1 MPSLFHAFNFRT
13 AKRRGLAPTLLLVS
27 LHPLI
32 YRRDYILIHALA
44 SGGGSGLYT
53 SFLPLG
59 ILILISSSFSRYL
72 IDAFF
77 CASLTDILLTFRGR
91 PEMRHTLFIVP
102 LL

>member
-44 SGGGSGLYT
+44 SGGGSGLYIVLLA
-53 SFLPLG
+53 FRHPN
-59 ILILISSSFSRYL
+59 L

>member
-32 YRRDYILIHALA
+32 YRRDYILIH
-44 SGGGSGLYT
+44 
-53 SFLPLG
+53 
-59 ILILISSSFSRYL
+59 
-72 IDAFF
+72 DAFF

>member
-44 SGGGSGLYT
+44 SGGGSGLYIV
-53 SFLPLG
+53 LL
-59 ILILISSSFSRYL
+59 
-72 IDAFF
+72 AF
-77 CASLTDILLTFRGR
+77 
-91 PEMRHTLFIVP
+91 RHPNSNFVQLFKVFN
-102 LL
+102 

>member
-44 SGGGSGLYT
+44 SGGG
-53 SFLPLG
+53 

>member
-44 SGGGSGLYT
+44 SGGGSGL
-53 SFLPLG
+53 PLG